1 MSIEEL
7 TKTQIILLTLL
18 VSFITS
24 IATGIVTVSLLE
36 QAPPALTQTVNRV
49 VERTVERIVPTQ
61 VAGTNTNTVTKE
73 TTVVVKDEDLITGSI
88 EKTTPSVVA
97 VSQESFDPQTPNA
110 FLGWGIVLSGEGLIA
125 TDSSFVSDG
134 TIYGIETSDGKKWRA
149 SAVTQDESK
158 GVALLQVSRA
168 KADEDYLFSKAK
180 LASASAL
187 RLGQT
192 VIAFDGIAR
201 RTIATAVVS
210 SLNTRPVSAD
220 KSANA
225 SGTPSSVVVGI
236 DTSAAPSGGATGG
249 PLTNIFGEVV
259 GMRVAPMEGQH
270 PGGYVPVTAVEALA
284 ESFLNAV
291 SKK

>member
-61 VAGTNTNTVTKE
+61 ISGTNTNTVTKE
-73 TTVVVKDEDLITGSI
+73 TTVVVKDEDVITGSI
-88 EKTTPSVVA
+88 EKTTPSVVS
-97 VSQESFDPQTPNA
+97 VSQESFDPQTPNI
-110 FLGWGIVLSGEGLIA
+110 FLGWGIVLSGEGLIG

-134 TIYGIETSDGKKWRA
+134 TIYGVETSDGKKWRA
-149 SAVTQDESK
+149 SAVTQDESQ
-158 GVALLQVSRA
+158 GVALLKVVRS
-168 KADEDYLFSKAK
+168 KADEGYTFTKAK

-192 VIAFDGIAR
+192 VIAFDGITR

-210 SLNTRPVSAD
+210 SIMTKPVLGD
-220 KSANA
+220 KSGNA
-225 SGTPSSVVVGI
+225 SDTPQTAVAGI
-236 DTSAAPSGGATGG
+236 DISAPPSGGATGG

-259 GMRVAPMEGQH
+259 GMRVAPVEGEH
-270 PGGYVPVTAVEALA
+270 PGGYVPVSALEALLA
-284 ESFLNAV
+284 SFLNAG
-291 SKK
+291 SAR